1 MILTFLY
8 QPTVGETMTYIGGSE
23 LQRVYGDDQ
32 SELTL
37 GQNYTISGVFPGYV
51 HIRVSLEE
59 LAGKFNSTCFKS
71 IEKTP

>member
-8 QPTVGETMTYIGGSE
+8 QPKVGEIMTYVGGSKYDKA
-23 LQRVYGDDQ
+23 YGDDQ
-32 SELTL
+32 SVLTV
-37 GQNYTISGVFPGYV
+37 GQNYTVSEVIPGYV

-71 IEKTP
+71 IEKTN